1 MNLFENKRAVSLT
14 GGFALAFAG
23 LMAYGFS
30 VSSDTKAK
38 IAECEEAQKALKS
51 QTEAVLPP
59 SSKTVAAL
67 EAATKSMTAQS
78 ASLKKGLT
86 PCINTCKKLVTSSA
100 KNNEIF
106 GPQHL
111 AAARK
116 WLDDKINANGGST
129 FSRPGGDQFTFGLGR
144 DYNERQDAAN
154 PDTTPYLL
162 YQLNAARTLAGYVA
176 DSGAISL
183 DRMYCEPVPSE
194 DDGERTALHIEL
206 SFTAKRG
213 AIPTEGGYESPLSKV
228 LNAIKEGKGVVV
240 PREGKAESG
249 EYFFVLRGFNAS
261 TVKGTYKDKQEYTPT
276 VREAGA
282 ETVEPEQIATLLVG
296 DADDEVRFNLVIE
309 AVYFSE
315 SEN

>member
-1 MNLFENKRAVSLT
+1 MNLFENKRAMSLT
-14 GGFALAFAG
+14 GVFALAIVG
-23 LMAYGFS
+23 MTAYGFS
-30 VSSDTKAK
+30 VCSETNAK

-59 SSKTVAAL
+59 STKTIAAL
-67 EAATKSMTAQS
+67 EAATKSLTAQS
-78 ASLKKGLT
+78 AILKKGLT
-86 PCINTCKKLVTSSA
+86 PCINTCKKLVTGSA

-116 WLDDKINANGGST
+116 WLDDKINANGSSA

-154 PDTTPYLL
+154 RDTTPYLL

-194 DDGERTALHIEL
+194 DDGERTSLHIEL

-213 AIPTEGGYESPLSKV
+213 AVPTAGDYASPLSKV

-249 EYFFVLRGFNAS
+249 EYFFVLKGLNAS
-261 TVKGTYKDKQEYTPT
+261 TIKGTYIDKQEYTPT
-276 VREAGA
+276 ARVAGS
-282 ETVEPEQIATLLVG
+282 ENVEPEQIATLLVG

-315 SEN
+315 SAN